1 MNRQALLA
9 AFFGFF
15 AVFPV
20 FSQDANQA
28 ALLAERREAEERY
41 TRLANSLEDLRDAYA
56 AQTRR
61 IQQLAQENAELRQEL
76 NRQVAAVDT
85 RVRNNLAAAAT
96 REDLKTLT
104 EKLKEVDEKR
114 EADKKLI
121 LKAMK
126 DLEHV
131 VANTPA
137 PQPQVIIK
145 EVPVPSQG
153 SRSNRPDIAPPAD
166 GKSAS
171 TTPALDNPNGYWKYS
186 VQKGDTFLAIMQAY
200 NAKLKEEGKP
210 TLTLDQLK
218 AANPTVNP
226 NALRVNQEIMIPIP
240 GAK

>member
-9 AFFGFF
+9 VFFGFL

-20 FSQDANQA
+20 FPQDANQA

-41 TRLANSLEDLRDAYA
+41 NRLANSLEDLRDAYA

-85 RVRNNLAAAAT
+85 RVRNSLAAAAM

-104 EKLKEVDEKR
+104 EKLKEVDDKR

-137 PQPQVIIK
+137 PAPQVIIK

-153 SRSNRPDIAPPAD
+153 SRSNRPDVAPPPD
-166 GKSAS
+166 NKSTS
-171 TTPALDNPNGYWKYS
+171 TPALDNPNGYWKYN

-200 NAKLKEEGKP
+200 NAKLREEGKP

-226 NALRVNQEIMIPIP
+226 NALRVNQEILIPIP